1 MIYQEFDG
9 FAELI
14 GNYTIIG
21 GGTLYHNVTLNIEG
35 EQYSTPLIAASGAA
49 SDYFYQGK
57 KGKYFYIKCDDLKEK
72 MPKLRAIHQPDL
84 VIYAVITEDGEYVFD
99 LKSLI
104 DAEMIFKKTMKIL
117 YSLFLLFLFIS
128 ILTIPIIIGVVGLI
142 WLFFKYLPLIKV
154 VKEAQ
159 RRADIKKIKRHLA
172 DNNFDLNST
181 LVTKKFGWEKS
192 AS

>member
-1 MIYQEFDG
+1 
-9 FAELI
+9 
-14 GNYTIIG
+14 
-21 GGTLYHNVTLNIEG
+21 
-35 EQYSTPLIAASGAA
+35 
-49 SDYFYQGK
+49 
-57 KGKYFYIKCDDLKEK
+57 
-72 MPKLRAIHQPDL
+72 MPKLQTINQPDL

-117 YSLFLLFLFIS
+117 YLSFFLFLFLS

-154 VKEAQ
+154 AKEAQ
-159 RRADIKKIKRHLA
+159 SRADINKIKKHLD

-181 LVTKKFGWEKS
+181 LVTKKFGWEES